1 MEDHQMETVNTEEI
15 MQEIRAQIERRGYKR
30 SDLRFAD
37 VTIDT
42 TDNMEDIDEYFELQ
56 NFGLTVDKMNSRRTV
71 QCWKMLRGNKIAVL
85 FKKIIRKLVK
95 FYIEPIVREQNQFNF
110 YTTSAMAQLYAKLEK
125 EQAVELELLQKRV
138 EELENKCR
146 ALEEKYGE

>member
-1 MEDHQMETVNTEEI
+1 M
-15 MQEIRAQIERRGYKR
+15 
-30 SDLRFAD
+30 
-37 VTIDT
+37 
-42 TDNMEDIDEYFELQ
+42 
-56 NFGLTVDKMNSRRTV
+56 

>member
-1 MEDHQMETVNTEEI
+1 METVNTEEI
-15 MQEIRAQIERRGYKR
+15 MQEIRAQIEQRGYKK